1 MNREP
6 GAERGTGPGV
16 ITPDG
21 CAVELYRVLPAMGEP
36 EVVHAAIPAGA
47 GILELGAG
55 AGRVTRRLVALG
67 HPVVAVDESA
77 EMLACVRGADARGD
91 WSGAGSTASTSPR
104 LASVGADAHRGGSGA
119 GSTAST
125 SAGVASVGAETVRAR
140 IQDLDLGRRFEVVLL
155 ASFLVNTD
163 DGDLR
168 RRFLEACRRHVGE
181 GGCVLV
187 QRHPPA
193 WFDEAVEGERTD
205 GGITFRLRDL
215 SRPGP
220 GLLAATA
227 EYQVGERVWT
237 QTFTAERLDD
247 EALAAALA
255 EAGLAV
261 DAYLTGDGS
270 WVRAVPLARGRALGR
285 SPR

>member
-1 MNREP
+1 MPAN
-6 GAERGTGPGV
+6 GTGPGT

-21 CAVELYRVLPAMGEP
+21 CAVELYALLEPTGEP
-36 EVVHAAIPAGA
+36 EIVHAAVPAGA
-47 GILELGAG
+47 SILELGAG
-55 AGRVTRRLVALG
+55 AGRVTHRLVALG

-77 EMLACVRGADARGD
+77 EMLARIRGADTA
-91 WSGAGSTASTSPR
+91 WAGI
-104 LASVGADAHRGGSGA
+104 
-119 GSTAST
+119 
-125 SAGVASVGAETVRAR
+125 E
-140 IQDLDLGRRFEVVLL
+140 DLDLHRRFDVVLL

-163 DGDLR
+163 DRGR
-168 RRFLEACRRHVGE
+168 RRQLLETCRRHVRD

-193 WFDEAVEGERTD
+193 WFEEAVEGEGVA
-205 GGITFRLRDL
+205 GGVLHRLRDVT
-215 SRPGP
+215 RPGP
-220 GLLAATA
+220 GLLAATV
-227 EYQVGERVWT
+227 EYQVGDRVWT

-247 EALAAALA
+247 QALAAALA

-270 WVRAVPLARGRALGR
+270 WVRAVPAVRGRVLGR

>member
-1 MNREP
+1 MP
-6 GAERGTGPGV
+6 ASGTGPGA

-21 CAVELYRVLPAMGEP
+21 CAVELYVLLQPMGEP
-36 EVVHAAIPAGA
+36 EIVHAAVPAGA
-47 GILELGAG
+47 SVLELGAG
-55 AGRVTRRLVALG
+55 AGRVTHPLVALG

-77 EMLACVRGADARGD
+77 EMLANIRGADTVQ
-91 WSGAGSTASTSPR
+91 AGI
-104 LASVGADAHRGGSGA
+104 
-119 GSTAST
+119 
-125 SAGVASVGAETVRAR
+125 E
-140 IQDLDLGRRFEVVLL
+140 DLDLRRRFDAVLL

-163 DGDLR
+163 DRDVR
-168 RRFLEACRRHVGE
+168 RRFLATCRRHVRD
-181 GGCVLV
+181 GGCVLI

-193 WFDEAVEGERTD
+193 WFDEATNGEGVA
-205 GGITFRLRDL
+205 GGVIHRLRNV

-220 GLLAATA
+220 GLLAATV
-227 EYQVGERVWT
+227 EYQVGDRVWT

-270 WVRAVPLARGRALGR
+270 WVRAVPAPRGRALGR

>member
-1 MNREP
+1 MP
-6 GAERGTGPGV
+6 ASGTGSGA

-21 CAVELYRVLPAMGEP
+21 CAVELYVLLQPMGEP
-36 EVVHAAIPAGA
+36 EIVHAAVPAGA
-47 GILELGAG
+47 SVLELGAG
-55 AGRVTRRLVALG
+55 AGRVTHPLVALG

-77 EMLACVRGADARGD
+77 EMLANIRGADTVQ
-91 WSGAGSTASTSPR
+91 AGI
-104 LASVGADAHRGGSGA
+104 
-119 GSTAST
+119 
-125 SAGVASVGAETVRAR
+125 E
-140 IQDLDLGRRFEVVLL
+140 DLDLRRRFDAVLL

-163 DGDLR
+163 DRDVR
-168 RRFLEACRRHVGE
+168 RRFLATCRRHVRD
-181 GGCVLV
+181 GGCVLI

-193 WFDEAVEGERTD
+193 WFDEATNGEGVA
-205 GGITFRLRDL
+205 GGVIHRLRNV

-220 GLLAATA
+220 GLLAATV
-227 EYQVGERVWT
+227 EYQVGDRVWT

-270 WVRAVPLARGRALGR
+270 WVRAVPAARGRALGR

>member
-1 MNREP
+1 MSRDRNPGDEPRTGTESMNREP

-77 EMLACVRGADARGD
+77 EMLARVRGADAHQDG
-91 WSGAGSTASTSPR
+91 SGPGSTASTSP
-104 LASVGADAHRGGSGA
+104 GK
-119 GSTAST
+119 
-125 SAGVASVGAETVRAR
+125 ASVGAETVRAR

>member
-6 GAERGTGPGV
+6 GTERGTGPGV

-36 EVVHAAIPAGA
+36 EVVHAAIPARA

-77 EMLACVRGADARGD
+77 EMLAWVRE
-91 WSGAGSTASTSPR
+91 
-104 LASVGADAHRGGSGA
+104 ADAHRGGSGA
-119 GSTAST
+119 GSTTST
-125 SAGVASVGAETVRAR
+125 SAGLASVGAETVRAR
-140 IQDLDLGRRFEVVLL
+140 IQELDLGRRFEVVLL

-181 GGCVLV
+181 GGCVLI

-193 WFDEAVEGERTD
+193 WFDEAVDGERTD
-205 GGITFRLRDL
+205 GRITFRLRDL

-220 GLLAATA
+220 GLLTATA

-237 QTFTAERLDD
+237 QRFTAERLDD

>member
-1 MNREP
+1 MDNSEHPTSGSATLPHR
-6 GAERGTGPGV
+6 GTRQERGTGPGV

-21 CAVELYRVLPAMGEP
+21 CAVELYRMLPAMGEP

-77 EMLACVRGADARGD
+77 EMLAWVRGADA
-91 WSGAGSTASTSPR
+91 
-104 LASVGADAHRGGSGA
+104 HRDGSGA
-119 GSTAST
+119 GGTAST
-125 SAGVASVGAETVRAR
+125 SAGLAPVGAETVRAR

-168 RRFLEACRRHVGE
+168 RRFLEACRRHVDE

-193 WFDEAVEGERTD
+193 WFDEAVEGERAD

-215 SRPGP
+215 GRPGP

-237 QTFTAERLDD
+237 QSFTAERLDD

-270 WVRAVPLARGRALGR
+270 WVRAVPVARGRALGR

>member
-1 MNREP
+1 MTRRR

-36 EVVHAAIPAGA
+36 EIVHAAIPAGA

-77 EMLACVRGADARGD
+77 EMLASVRGPTTAGRG
-91 WSGAGSTASTSPR
+91 P
-104 LASVGADAHRGGSGA
+104 
-119 GSTAST
+119 
-125 SAGVASVGAETVRAR
+125 R

-168 RRFLEACRRHVGE
+168 GRFLEACRRHVGE

-237 QTFTAERLDD
+237 QRFTAERLDD

-270 WVRAVPLARGRALGR
+270 WVRAVPVARGRALGR